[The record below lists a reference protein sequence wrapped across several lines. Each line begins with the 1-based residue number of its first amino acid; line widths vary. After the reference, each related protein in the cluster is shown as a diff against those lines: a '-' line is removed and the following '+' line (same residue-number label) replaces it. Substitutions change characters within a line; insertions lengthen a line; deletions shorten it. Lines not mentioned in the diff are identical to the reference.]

1 MSGSQDLTLCRSSF
15 AGRPEGAAHVSECRY
30 VDMSVCIN
38 LPPSCSWR
46 GSAQCLKGFAPLFTE
61 PTLLRLVML
70 PIDSCLYRISML
82 MFCLV
87 PLAVRC
93 SKVFAQTPPGKR
105 EGPAALPC
113 SSLTAW
119 ECLTEGMAPPGL
131 PSTSSGS
138 PQTQEVTF

>member
-1 MSGSQDLTLCRSSF
+1 
-15 AGRPEGAAHVSECRY
+15 
-30 VDMSVCIN
+30 
-38 LPPSCSWR
+38 
-46 GSAQCLKGFAPLFTE
+46 
-61 PTLLRLVML
+61 ML

-82 MFCLV
+82 MLCLV

-93 SKVFAQTPPGKR
+93 SKLFVQTPPGKR

-119 ECLTEGMAPPGL
+119 ECLTEGMVPPGL

-138 PQTQEVTF
+138 PQTQEVTFENLSGYFKEGCVFFKKNASGKQMLELFFNLEGNC